1 MKPIVSASILNC
13 DFGNLSSELKKAEQ
27 AGVDWFHMD
36 IIDGHFAPNIS
47 FGPEIVSICDGITD
61 LPLDTHLMISN
72 PDYFIP
78 IFAKAG
84 SDSISVH
91 IEGNPN
97 IHQTLQSIISFGK
110 KAGIVVNPGT
120 PVESIYEVLHMV
132 NHVLVL
138 TVNPGFGGQVF
149 IPETLFKIQKLSDV
163 INERGL
169 SVRIQVDGG
178 INNETAKKTINC
190 GASIL
195 VAGTYIFRNKIGIE
209 DAIKSLKYV

>member
-13 DFGNLSSELKKAEQ
+13 DFGNLSDELKKAEL

-47 FGPEIVSICDGITD
+47 FGPDIVSICDSITD

-78 IFAKAG
+78 FFANAG

-97 IHQTLQSIISFGK
+97 IHQTLQSIISYGK

-132 NHVLVL
+132 SHVLVM
-138 TVNPGFGGQVF
+138 TVNPGFGGQEF
-149 IPETLFKIQKLSDV
+149 IPETLVKMKKLSGEISKRELD
-163 INERGL
+163 
-169 SVRIQVDGG
+169 VRIQVDGG
-178 INNETAKKTINC
+178 INYETARKTINN

-195 VAGTYIFRNKIGIE
+195 VAGTYIFRNKIGVE
-209 DAIKSLKYV
+209 AAIRSLKDI